1 MNDNLS
7 NEGVISHDATK
18 FRNIYGGNISGIATE
33 DSSTAL
39 HCAIPYCAALY
50 CTAPY

>member
-18 FRNIYGGNISGIATE
+18 FRNIYGGNVIGIATE

-39 HCAIPYCAALY
+39 HCAAQY
-50 CTAPY
+50 CTILI